1 MKALL
6 FVLAVLLCL
15 LFPWHAC
22 FAVFVFVLFALLG
35 VCLFC
40 KSQENE

>member
-22 FAVFVFVLFALLG
+22 FAIFVFVLFALLG
-35 VCLFC
+35 VCVFI
-40 KSQENE
+40 KSNEGE